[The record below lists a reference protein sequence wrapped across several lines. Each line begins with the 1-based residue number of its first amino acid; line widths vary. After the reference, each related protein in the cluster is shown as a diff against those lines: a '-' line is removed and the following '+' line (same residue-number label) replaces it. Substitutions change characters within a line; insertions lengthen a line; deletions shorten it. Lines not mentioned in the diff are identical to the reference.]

1 MKNTKLLITTILV
14 TVLVSLF
21 FSAGCSQPGTRS
33 VAEVPEPDNAGVIP
47 GMNATVGFTFFD
59 ETGRPVVTTDR
70 NVFSSA
76 YQAGGLVF
84 FSDRIKIPTNTSSGI
99 DRISLPVSHPG
110 MNESMSYT
118 LFGPEL
124 DTISYGIIGLTPGEK
139 KTLSNPM
146 QELVKTIDIDKF
158 AGIVGED
165 FAEAGPGEQ
174 VLIGFSETPLMAVDD
189 AQIKVPIRVA
199 DVLGR
204 DETGVTISY
213 GSPRIEVYL
222 VETEQ

>member
-1 MKNTKLLITTILV
+1 MKNTILLITAVLV
-14 TVLVSLF
+14 TVLVFLF
-21 FSAGCSQPGTRS
+21 ISAGCIQPDTRS
-33 VAEVPEPDNAGVIP
+33 GAEVSGLDNAGVIP

-59 ETGRPVVTTDR
+59 ETGRPVVTTDKL
-70 NVFSSA
+70 VFSSA

-84 FSDRIKIPTNTSSGI
+84 FSDRIKIPGNTSSGV

-124 DTISYGIIGLTPGEK
+124 DTISYGIIGLKPGEK

-146 QELVKTIDIDKF
+146 QDLVKTIAIDKF

-174 VLIGFSETPLMAVDD
+174 VLIGFSETPLIAVDD
-189 AQIKVPIRVA
+189 TRIKVPIRVA

-204 DETGVTISY
+204 DEKGVTISY

-222 VETEQ
+222 VDTEQ